1 MLWLSTWKR
10 RKLTP
15 GCLPSQQIPTR
26 VEQELGIYLQHY
38 KFIGME
44 FEVSLGDAARQIENK
59 TTDAGLTDIFPITSL
74 CIESNATSG
83 YNN

>member
-1 MLWLSTWKR
+1 MVVKSCNLSTGEAKEM
-10 RKLTP
+10 
-15 GCLPSQQIPTR
+15 I
-26 VEQELGIYLQHY
+26 V
-38 KFIGME
+38 E